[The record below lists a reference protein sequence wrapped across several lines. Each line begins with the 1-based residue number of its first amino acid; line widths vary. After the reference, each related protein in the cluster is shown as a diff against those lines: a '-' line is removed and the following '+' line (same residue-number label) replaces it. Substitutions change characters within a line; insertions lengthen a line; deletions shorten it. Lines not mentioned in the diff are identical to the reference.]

1 VGFLRACSPPLY
13 YTLAAIA
20 TASFQVGYFPTYY
33 KTAKVVVI
41 QKPRKPPEVR
51 QTPGG
56 WRPISLLSTVGKVL
70 EAIIGT
76 RITSA
81 TEDHNV
87 LLEGQIGNR
96 KGRSTE
102 TVIRMVTATVQEV

>member
-1 VGFLRACSPPLY
+1 MGFLRACGPPLY
-13 YTLAAIA
+13 YILTAIA

-33 KTAKVVVI
+33 KTDKVIVI
-41 QKPRKPPEVR
+41 QKPRKPLEVR

-56 WRPISLLSTVGKVL
+56 WRPISLLSIVGKVL

-81 TEDHNV
+81 VEDYNV
-87 LLEGQIGNR
+87 LLEGQIGNC

-102 TVIRMVTATVQEV
+102 TAI